1 MKEIKKI
8 IFLFMLVL
16 YFQASFAQYNYLQ
29 INLEIETQKKKNHHT
44 RFSLYQDSLF
54 YIGIKNNPIIYNDKP
69 ETWLKRDF
77 DTIIKIR
84 KEDFNKIA
92 EMSMSLSSFTILK
105 GMNPSNPII
114 GNDGIVANLELVV
127 TMDKISYSIW
137 NPSSNTKER
146 NLEPFLAIC
155 KEILLLAKMK
165 PKDYF

>member
-1 MKEIKKI
+1 
-8 IFLFMLVL
+8 
-16 YFQASFAQYNYLQ
+16 
-29 INLEIETQKKKNHHT
+29 
-44 RFSLYQDSLF
+44 
-54 YIGIKNNPIIYNDKP
+54 
-69 ETWLKRDF
+69 
-77 DTIIKIR
+77 
-84 KEDFNKIA
+84 
-92 EMSMSLSSFTILK
+92 MSLSSFTILK

>member
-1 MKEIKKI
+1 
-8 IFLFMLVL
+8 MLVL

-29 INLEIETQKKKNHHT
+29 INLEIETPKKKNHHT

-54 YIGIKNNPIIYNDKP
+54 YIGIKNNSIIYNDKP

-77 DTIIKIR
+77 DTIINIR

-105 GMNPSNPII
+105 GINPSNPII

-155 KEILLLAKMK
+155 KEIILLAKMK
-165 PKDYF
+165 PKDYL